1 MELSDEQSQLDN
13 PALGGCE
20 TLADLW
26 KLLPKMDTWT
36 NLTIKQGE
44 TYPCRRVAGALRSRP
59 DGGYNLR
66 FQWPRRI
73 TSTTG
78 RNYTLTNAPFSS
90 GQKIDLEVAVNTLH
104 LMPSRQSALT
114 STNASEY
121 HTQTLPI
128 PKIIELGVPL
138 DDNPADTTALVAS
151 VDSLLASLH
160 EQHGPLR
167 MRRLHVCL
175 GGEVTASQYRQ
186 VIDIASASW
195 HTFDEVELGP
205 LYGPGPSLCG
215 LVTDESVLNG
225 MSPGKFILQASD
237 IEGSEY
243 GDREDGRPH
252 PRTGSTTSPGSRSLT
267 HVIFKLR
274 NGEFSNPD
282 RLRDCLKVHSQNST
296 FRFIRSDG
304 APLTAYDTSD
314 QSN

>member
-1 MELSDEQSQLDN
+1 M
-13 PALGGCE
+13 
-20 TLADLW
+20 
-26 KLLPKMDTWT
+26 
-36 NLTIKQGE
+36 
-44 TYPCRRVAGALRSRP
+44 
-59 DGGYNLR
+59 
-66 FQWPRRI
+66 
-73 TSTTG
+73 
-78 RNYTLTNAPFSS
+78 
-90 GQKIDLEVAVNTLH
+90 
-104 LMPSRQSALT
+104 
-114 STNASEY
+114 
-121 HTQTLPI
+121 
-128 PKIIELGVPL
+128 PL

-186 VIDIASASW
+186 VIDIASASG

-225 MSPGKFILQASD
+225 MPPGKFILQASD

-252 PRTGSTTSPGSRSLT
+252 PRTGSTTSPGSRPLT

-304 APLTAYDTSD
+304 APLTASDTSD